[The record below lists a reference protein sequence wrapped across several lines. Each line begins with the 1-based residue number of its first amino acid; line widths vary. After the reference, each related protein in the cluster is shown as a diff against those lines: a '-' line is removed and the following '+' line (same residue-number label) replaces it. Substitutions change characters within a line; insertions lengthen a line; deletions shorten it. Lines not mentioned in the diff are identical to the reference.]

1 MINKKDRRAEPERIL
16 DVDASMQGSLVF
28 KDPVNLR
35 INGRFDGT
43 LNTKGNLMIGEH
55 AVVNADIIGD
65 SIVIAGKVNGHI
77 RALKELKMVS
87 PATVTGDI
95 KTPLLSVAEGAVFEG
110 NCKMLTAVNPAE
122 GGIQSIMTPEELAKY
137 LEIDTAMVFEWAN
150 LGKLPAIREGNTWK
164 FDRNR
169 IEEWVA
175 TEKIK

>member
-1 MINKKDRRAEPERIL
+1 MMNKKDKRVEQDKIL
-16 DVDASMQGSLVF
+16 DVDASMQGSLIF

-43 LNTKGNLMIGEH
+43 LSTKGNLMIGEH

-77 RALKELKMVS
+77 RAIKELKMVS
-87 PATVTGDI
+87 PARVIGDI

-110 NCKMLTAVNPAE
+110 NSKMLAGLKPE
-122 GGIQSIMTPEELAKY
+122 DGGILDIMTPEELAKY

-150 LGKLPAIREGNTWK
+150 LGKLPAIREGNSWK